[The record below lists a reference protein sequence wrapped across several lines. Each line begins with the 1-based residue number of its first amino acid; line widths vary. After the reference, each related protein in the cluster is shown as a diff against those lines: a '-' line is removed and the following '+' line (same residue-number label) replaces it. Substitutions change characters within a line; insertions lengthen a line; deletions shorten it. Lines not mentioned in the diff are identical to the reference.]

1 MSRITSIATANGRK
15 WSFGNR
21 YRKRVSGARVRS
33 RGAGFA
39 LDCVDSRMVGAKLA
53 TL

>member
-21 YRKRVSGARVRS
+21 YRKPRVWRS
-33 RGAGFA
+33 RA
-39 LDCVDSRMVGAKLA
+39 
-53 TL
+53 